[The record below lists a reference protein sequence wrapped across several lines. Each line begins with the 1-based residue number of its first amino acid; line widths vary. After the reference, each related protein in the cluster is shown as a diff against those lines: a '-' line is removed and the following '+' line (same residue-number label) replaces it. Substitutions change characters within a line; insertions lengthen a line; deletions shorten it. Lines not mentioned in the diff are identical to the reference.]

1 VTGPGRAPARL
12 RAVTWNVRTCLRRED
27 ERVDLGLTVATLRS
41 LDADLVALQEL
52 DRDQER
58 SDRADQARALGEAL
72 GMRWYYAPAL
82 LGLSHRPDTWR
93 QPGPD
98 GDPGGPA
105 YGVALLSRLAVE
117 AVTTDPLP
125 RPRGRGEPR
134 VALLARVRAGERPL
148 SVAVTHLSPAPGDAV
163 PQLRWLQRRL
173 AAEPPPRLLLGDLNL
188 WLPIVRL
195 VSLPGWRPLVR
206 GGTFRNRAPDRP
218 LPTVQ
223 IDHVL
228 AHAGDDLRVRR
239 AWIAAGPVSDH
250 RAAVVDLEVSQA
262 EGRSNQAW

>member
-12 RAVTWNVRTCLRRED
+12 RAVTWNVRTCRRRED
-27 ERVDLGLTVATLRS
+27 ERVDLDLTVATLRS
-41 LDADLVALQEL
+41 LDADLVALQEI
-52 DRDQER
+52 DRDQDR

-72 GMRWYYAPAL
+72 GMRWWCAPAL
-82 LGLSHRPDTWR
+82 LGPANYPDCWR
-93 QPGPD
+93 EPGPE
-98 GDPGGPA
+98 GDPEGPA
-105 YGVALLSRLAVE
+105 YGVALLSRLAAE
-117 AVTTDPLP
+117 AVRAVPLP

-148 SVAVTHLSPAPGDAV
+148 SVAVTHLSQAPRGRRAPAPVAAASPG
-163 PQLRWLQRRL
+163 RR
-173 AAEPPPRLLLGDLNL
+173 AAARLLLGDLNL
-188 WLPIVRL
+188 WLPMVRL
-195 VSLPGWRPLVR
+195 ASLPGWRPLVR
-206 GGTFRNRAPDRP
+206 GGTFRNRAPERL

-228 AHAGDDLRVRR
+228 AHNGDALRVRR

-262 EGRSNQAW
+262 EGRSNQA